1 MQMRA
6 LADRGFTDSGPLK
19 TLKAGAVQ
27 QKGEKVTL
35 TDVQKMQAVY
45 SESFS

>member
-6 LADRGFTDSGPLK
+6 LEDRGFTDSGPLK

-27 QKGEKVTL
+27 QGERKL
-35 TDVQKMQAVY
+35 R
-45 SESFS
+45 